1 MGYNMK
7 FNRLFFRLAAAAL
20 TGSLAAALCGGA
32 AAELGVRLAQQPNC
46 KNPQNQAE
54 MNACAG
60 LSYQNADK
68 KLNQVYQQV
77 RSKLQGAN
85 REKLTEAQLAW
96 IKFRDGNC
104 AFARTEVE
112 GGSMEPMIFSG
123 CLADITKKR
132 TASLESYN
140 RGQLLQ
146 PAGRSYQEA
155 DRKLN
160 QVYQKLRSKVS
171 AARRTKLET
180 AELAWIKFRD
190 GNCRFESTLARA
202 GENLCLTRLTE
213 QRTGELENFL
223 GGMEGR

>member
-1 MGYNMK
+1 MK
-7 FNRLFFRLAAAAL
+7 FHQLLFPLAAVAL
-20 TGSLAAALCGGA
+20 TGSLAAALCGSA

-77 RSKLQGAN
+77 RAKLQGAN
-85 REKLTEAQLAW
+85 LEKLTSAQLAW

-104 AFARTEVE
+104 EFARSQFD
-112 GGSMEPMIFSG
+112 GGTMAPFILGG

-132 TASLESYN
+132 TADLESYN
-140 RGQLLQ
+140 RGQLPQ
-146 PAGRSYQEA
+146 PAGSSYKEA

-160 QVYQKLRSKVS
+160 QVYQKLRSQVS
-171 AARRTKLET
+171 AARRTKLES

-190 GNCRFESTLARA
+190 GNCRFESTQARA
-202 GENLCLTRLTE
+202 GENLCLTRLSE

-223 GGMEGR
+223 AGMEGR

>member
-1 MGYNMK
+1 MK

-20 TGSLAAALCGGA
+20 TGSLAAALCGSA
-32 AAELGVRLAQQPNC
+32 AAEFGVRLAQQPNC
-46 KNPQNQAE
+46 KNPQTQGE
-54 MNACAG
+54 MNACAN

-68 KLNQVYQQV
+68 KLNLVYQQV
-77 RSKLQGAN
+77 RAKLQGAN
-85 REKLTEAQLAW
+85 REKLTDAQLAW

-104 AFARTEVE
+104 AFFRSQVE

-160 QVYQKLRSKVS
+160 QVYKQLRSKVS
-171 AARRTKLET
+171 SARRTKLET

-190 GNCRFESTLARA
+190 GNCRFESTQARA

-223 GGMEGR
+223 KESL

>member
-1 MGYNMK
+1 MSYNMK

-20 TGSLAAALCGGA
+20 TGSLAVSICGGA

-46 KNPQNQAE
+46 KDPQNQAE
-54 MNACAG
+54 MNACAS

-77 RSKLQGAN
+77 RAKLQGAN
-85 REKLTEAQLAW
+85 REKLTLAQLAW
-96 IKFRDGNC
+96 IEFRDGNC

-146 PAGRSYQEA
+146 PAGSSYQEA

-160 QVYQKLRSKVS
+160 QVYKQLRSKVS

-180 AELAWIKFRD
+180 AQLAWIKFRD
-190 GNCRFESTLARA
+190 ANCRFESTRCA
-202 GENLCLTRLTE
+202 G
-213 QRTGELENFL
+213 G
-223 GGMEGR
+223 